1 MHLLYSITYITIADS
16 ISYLSTMFYLCMILL
31 YCTLTGGQIST
42 RVKELDINLAVGREN
57 VIVLTDLSIYR
68 DELVV
73 LNMYGGVIS
82 VNIDTLSVENNL
94 YDVINLTH
102 VYSTV
107 NDETGLLALCT
118 NRKGRCQYM
127 NVSFYNN

>member
-1 MHLLYSITYITIADS
+1 
-16 ISYLSTMFYLCMILL
+16 MFYLCVILL
-31 YCTLTGGQIST
+31 YCILTGGQIST
-42 RVKELDINLAVGREN
+42 RVRELDINLAVDSDY

-82 VNIDTLSVENNL
+82 VNIDTLSVDNYL
-94 YDVINLTH
+94 CDLVNLTH

-107 NDETGLLALCT
+107 NDETGVMALCT

-127 NVSFYNN
+127 NVSSYNY